1 MANVVV
7 ILLYFTKKKTA
18 VAYET
23 AHRKEFAFIL
33 VFLILA
39 YLTAITNMATVVAGY
54 T

>member
-7 ILLYFTKKKTA
+7 ILLYFTKKTA